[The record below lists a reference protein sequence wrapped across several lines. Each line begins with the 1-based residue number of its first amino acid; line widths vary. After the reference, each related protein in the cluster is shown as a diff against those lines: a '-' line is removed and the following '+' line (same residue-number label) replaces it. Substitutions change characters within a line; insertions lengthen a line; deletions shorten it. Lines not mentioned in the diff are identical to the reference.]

1 MGAGHEEAG
10 SIAGKSLFLVLR
22 CRLRVESPTAKTTAK
37 AISSLGGLG
46 STVDGPSHMLGNLSV
61 PSRCYSHSEE
71 VLPSSL
77 ERVWRL
83 PHWR

>member
-46 STVDGPSHMLGNLSV
+46 STVDGPSHMLWMV
-61 PSRCYSHSEE
+61 PVTCWATF
-71 VLPSSL
+71 LFL
-77 ERVWRL
+77 RVVTRTVKKFF
-83 PHWR
+83 PVR